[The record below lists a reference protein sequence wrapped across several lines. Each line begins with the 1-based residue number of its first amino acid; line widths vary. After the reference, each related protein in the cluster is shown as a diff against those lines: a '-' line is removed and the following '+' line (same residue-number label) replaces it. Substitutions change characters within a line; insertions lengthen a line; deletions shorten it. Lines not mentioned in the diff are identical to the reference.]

1 MTGII
6 RTTLRFGLI
15 TLAVGGAVAVGAA
28 MIAGPQRTHM
38 VIDQVHANILQTI
51 DENIEDPRVL
61 RTQLKSLEAEY
72 PERIG
77 ALRGDLAELRS
88 QIGQLERE
96 KAVSMRVVELSQGDL
111 EELSPLVGQMEG
123 AQLTSNQT
131 SVQLVSTL
139 RFKGR
144 LMTTEQA
151 RSKVMRIQQT
161 QEAYRGRAQDAA
173 HDLVYLR
180 QQEERMEDLLVQLET
195 EHTQFQA
202 QLWQLNRQVDA
213 IARNERLI
221 EMLSERQE
229 MLDSYSQIEVKSL
242 DGMTSRLGEVR
253 SRQEAELEF
262 LAQGQDTSD
271 YEGMARI
278 QIDGEVYAP
287 QDGPIHQLSIGTG
300 DMGAT
305 YIELR

>member
-6 RTTLRFGLI
+6 RTTLKFGLI
-15 TLAVGGAVAVGAA
+15 TLAVGTTVAVGTA

-38 VIDQVHANILQTI
+38 IIDQAQTSIIEAI
-51 DENIEDPRVL
+51 DGNIEDPRIL
-61 RTQLKSLEAEY
+61 RSQLKELEAEY

-77 ALRGDLAELRS
+77 ELRGDLAELRS
-88 QIGQLERE
+88 QIAQLVRDQ
-96 KAVSMRVVELSQGDL
+96 AVSERVVELSQADL
-111 EELSPLVGQMEG
+111 DALQPLLHEAED
-123 AQLTSNQT
+123 AQLTSNR
-131 SVQLVSTL
+131 SGQLVSTL

-144 LMTTEQA
+144 LMTTDQA
-151 RSKVMRIQQT
+151 RSKAMRIQQT
-161 QEAYRGRAQDAA
+161 QAAYVGRSQDAA

-180 QQEERMEDLLVQLET
+180 QQEQRMEDLLLQLET

-221 EMLSERQE
+221 DMLGERQE
-229 MLDSYSQIEVKSL
+229 LLDEYSSLEVKSL
-242 DGMTSRLGEVR
+242 DGMTGRLNEVR

-262 LAQGQDTSD
+262 LAQGQDSQD

-278 QIDGEVYAP
+278 QIDGEAMGFSDMP
-287 QDGPIHQLSIGTG
+287 SLEGPIQSLGEFDTAI
-300 DMGAT
+300 DW
-305 YIELR
+305 R